1 MTNQS
6 SPEST
11 QQQEQRQTTVRTVVT
26 SKVVNPQQHQS
37 DDKRTSHQNRHY
49 LCPLCP
55 PPSPLLPSLPRNH
68 FGSHLAFDWQ
78 PAVPRCYRCRS
89 RLFLLSSPGT
99 FVIWLGKLEPAGG
112 APCDR
117 ANVRVGV
124 AIRQVSGPGSASI
137 EVNRS

>member
-37 DDKRTSHQNRHY
+37 DDKRHY